1 MQINDRDRIQI
12 IHKEIDLIQ
21 NCINRMAKN
30 SFLIKGWLISLIA
43 ILIGLKPSEVNIK
56 YLILILALITI
67 SFWYLDGF
75 FLKTEYIYRLK
86 YDYVIEERK
95 KQNFE
100 NLYDLNP
107 NNIPEKYKHKVKNI
121 FKQMISK
128 TLRSFYGP
136 IIIILIISYLF
147 IYFKKY

>member
-1 MQINDRDRIQI
+1 MYINDSDKIQI

-43 ILIGLKPSEVNIK
+43 ILIGLKPSEINIK
-56 YLILILALITI
+56 WLIFISALITI

-75 FLKTEYIYRLK
+75 FLKTEHIYRFK
-86 YDYVIEERK
+86 YEYVIKERQ

-107 NNIPEKYKHKVKNI
+107 NNIPLEYKSKDKNV
-121 FKQMISK
+121 FKQMFSK
-128 TLRSFYGP
+128 
-136 IIIILIISYLF
+136 
-147 IYFKKY
+147 